1 MGPVSYLAAK
11 KEVASKVKLDKKEN
25 QTETTMKTSEALEPE
40 NTDKSKIESTS
51 VKPLEK
57 EAASAST
64 ENSDYFLSQNNQE

>member
-11 KEVASKVKLDKKEN
+11 KEGASKVKLDKKEN

-40 NTDKSKIESTS
+40 NNDKSKIESTS

-57 EAASAST
+57 EGST
-64 ENSDYFLSQNNQE
+64 TTESSDYFLSQNNQE